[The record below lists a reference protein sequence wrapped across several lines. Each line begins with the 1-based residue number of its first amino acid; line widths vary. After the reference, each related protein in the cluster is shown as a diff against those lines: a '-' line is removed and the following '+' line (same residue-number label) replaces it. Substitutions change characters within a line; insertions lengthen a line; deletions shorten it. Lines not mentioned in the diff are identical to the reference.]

1 MAERNQ
7 NQYHIEQNNKVYI
20 LSTSLIYDK
29 IKIVCEDSNIQIFEG
44 QFTMNDLIKLSKYF
58 RQHTIEQIHVYLNGI
73 IENQRIGI
81 TQNNSQF
88 NIILYLVN
96 NDQII
101 IPLDK
106 KVVNNTISYNNYQY
120 NNQNIQKT
128 NNQHSQNEQN
138 KANYNIYNKFNIQNN
153 NFKNNYENWNKKIN
167 NSDNNTN
174 NEIINLRNEIQELKN
189 NIDKFRNEI
198 EVLKNE
204 NEVLKNENEVLNKEN
219 EVLNK
224 KNKVLN
230 KKNISLK
237 NELTIKNED
246 INKYKEELNNLK
258 NSLISKDNTINDLN
272 NKISNLNINN
282 NTQNV
287 NINDIKTILFKSV
300 DHKVDI
306 GFSCQDSDI
315 FVRIEEKL
323 YNEYPDY
330 KDLNTYF
337 TVNGLAIKRF
347 RSIKENNLKN
357 FDKIILNVYE

>member
-1 MAERNQ
+1 M
-7 NQYHIEQNNKVYI
+7 
-20 LSTSLIYDK
+20 
-29 IKIVCEDSNIQIFEG
+29 
-44 QFTMNDLIKLSKYF
+44 
-58 RQHTIEQIHVYLNGI
+58 
-73 IENQRIGI
+73 
-81 TQNNSQF
+81 
-88 NIILYLVN
+88 
-96 NDQII
+96 
-101 IPLDK
+101 
-106 KVVNNTISYNNYQY
+106 
-120 NNQNIQKT
+120 
-128 NNQHSQNEQN
+128 
-138 KANYNIYNKFNIQNN
+138 
-153 NFKNNYENWNKKIN
+153 
-167 NSDNNTN
+167 
-174 NEIINLRNEIQELKN
+174 
-189 NIDKFRNEI
+189 
-198 EVLKNE
+198 KNE
-204 NEVLKNENEVLNKEN
+204 NEVLKNEYEFLNKEN
-219 EVLNK
+219 S
-224 KNKVLN
+224 
-230 KKNISLK
+230 SLK

-258 NSLISKDNTINDLN
+258 NLLIIKDNTINDLN

-347 RSIKENNLKN
+347 RTIKENNLKN